1 MELRPTMKTNN
12 RLSATI
18 HALVN
23 LANRREP
30 TSTDAL
36 AASLEVNPVVLR
48 QNLVGLRDSGLVR
61 DERGNAMWSLARDA
75 ASISIGDIYVAL
87 GEPSLFVLRSRSDNP
102 KCLVELAVDEALLGA
117 FDDAQRQLIE
127 RLKTVSLASLTTD
140 VH

>member
-1 MELRPTMKTNN
+1 MKTNN

-23 LANRREP
+23 LANLRES

-48 QNLVGLRDSGLVR
+48 QTLGGLRDSGLVR
-61 DERGNAMWSLARDA
+61 GERGNTMWSLGRDA
-75 ASISIGDIYVAL
+75 ASITVGDIYVAL

-127 RLKTVSLASLTTD
+127 RLKTVSLASLATD